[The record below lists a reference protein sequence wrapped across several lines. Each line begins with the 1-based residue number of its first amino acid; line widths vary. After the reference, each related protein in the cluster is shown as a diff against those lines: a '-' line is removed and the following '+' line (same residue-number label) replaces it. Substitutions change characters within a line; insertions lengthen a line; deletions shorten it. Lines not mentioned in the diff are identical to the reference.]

1 MKSSLVIITWNEIQ
15 AIKVLFPKIN
25 RKLFNE
31 IIVID
36 GDSTDGTIEYFKKK
50 KIPVYVQDKPG
61 HGYAYILAAKKA
73 KGDVIVFF
81 SGDGNERPEDLPKM
95 LKEIKK
101 GYDMVIA
108 NRFAE
113 NKSRDATPI
122 RLFGNHFLTFLVNLL
137 FDSKLADVL
146 NAFRAVNKKSF
157 ESLKLESTRFDTEIE
172 MTIKM
177 IKKGYTIKHFPTIEM
192 ERIGGEAKL
201 KTFKDGFAN
210 LSRLIKERFTS

>member
-1 MKSSLVIITWNEIQ
+1 MKSSLVIITWNEID
-15 AIKVLFPKIN
+15 AIKVLFPKID
-25 RKLFNE
+25 RKLFDE

-36 GDSTDGTIEYFKKK
+36 GGSTDGTIEYFEKRKVS
-50 KIPVYVQDKPG
+50 IYIQDKPG
-61 HGYAYILAAKKA
+61 HGYAYILGAKKA

-81 SGDGNERPEDLPKM
+81 SGDGNERPGDLPKM
-95 LKEIKK
+95 LTEIKK

-108 NRFAE
+108 NRFAS

-122 RLFGNHFLTFLVNLL
+122 RLFGNQLFTFLVNIL
-137 FDSKLADVL
+137 FGSNLSDVL

-157 ESLKLESTRFDTEIE
+157 KSLKLESTGFDTEIE